1 MAAQLRIGLGIAA
14 TATAAW
20 MGYVYKE
27 RSVLPEGRRR
37 QFSPGSADDVL
48 SGELQE
54 GDLVLFAR
62 NCALY
67 YPGGSAVCLAT
78 KSLTDCEYDHAGVV
92 VRRKGQTCIAES
104 TFSGVRVRP
113 FEERVV
119 CSRALNV
126 VVRQI
131 DPPLHKEEALALRA
145 AADDAE
151 RSASSPEALSSWAAT
166 ALTTQPKEAAL
177 RQPAALAR
185 QLYVA
190 TGRLSQADASE
201 LTLQRCKPSHRAG
214 QGRIARFGSTGL
226 QFRDTQ
232 WYRDRTTT

>member
-1 MAAQLRIGLGIAA
+1 MAAQMRIGLGIAGV
-14 TATAAW
+14 ATAAW

-27 RSVLPEGRRR
+27 RSALPEGRRR

-48 SGELQE
+48 SSELQE

-67 YPGGSAVCLAT
+67 YPGGAATCLAI

-92 VRRKGQTCIAES
+92 MRRKGQTCIAES
-104 TFSGVRVRP
+104 TFGGVRIRP

-126 VVRQI
+126 VVRKI
-131 DPPLHKEEALALRA
+131 EPPLTKSESESLRA
-145 AADDAE
+145 AAEAAAAANTPSE
-151 RSASSPEALSSWAAT
+151 SLPSWAGAVLTSLPAQAASSH
-166 ALTTQPKEAAL
+166 
-177 RQPAALAR
+177 PAELAR
-185 QLYVA
+185 RLYIA
-190 TGRLSQADASE
+190 TGRLGHADAAE
-201 LTLQRCKPSHRAG
+201 LTLKRCRPDFTAGRGKPVSVG
-214 QGRIARFGSTGL
+214 KLGL
-226 QFRDTQ
+226 KFSDTQ